1 MKSCAFKSLF
11 KYEINIKHNKFLF
24 FNKKKANKHLR
35 CFLQRVIR
43 VIIDT

>member
-1 MKSCAFKSLF
+1 MKNCAFKNLF

-24 FNKKKANKHLR
+24 FNKKANKHLR